1 LQSEEKA
8 MFDPDRFVADCRTAL
23 HSADP
28 AAAIAAL
35 LADALRD
42 PQALVDAFAPG
53 ADQPGVVPLFRSD
66 SLTVAHV
73 ISAPGSRSPIHNHR
87 MWGVIG
93 IYAGQEDNHLYR
105 RGADGLVDDG
115 LRSLR
120 AGDVFIMDPE
130 LIHAVANPLAT
141 LNGGLHVYGG
151 DLMARPGRSLWDP
164 DSGAEEAYAFERVLA
179 YTARLSA

>member
-1 LQSEEKA
+1 V
-8 MFDPDRFVADCRTAL
+8 FDPDRFVASCQDAL
-23 HSADP
+23 HDANP
-28 AAAIAAL
+28 AATIAAL
-35 LADALRD
+35 LNDALRE
-42 PQALVDAFAPG
+42 PQALGDAFASSADKPG
-53 ADQPGVVPLFRSD
+53 MVPLYRSD
-66 SLTVAHV
+66 ALTVAHV
-73 ISAPGSRSPIHNHR
+73 ISAPGSCSPIHNHR

-130 LIHAVANPLAT
+130 LIHAVANPRAD

-164 DSGAEEAYAFERVLA
+164 DSGAEQPYAFERVLE
-179 YTARLSA
+179 YTARLSR

>member
-1 LQSEEKA
+1 
-8 MFDPDRFVADCRTAL
+8 MFKPDRFVADCKAAL

-35 LADALRD
+35 LADALRN
-42 PQALVDAFAPG
+42 PPALADAFADG
-53 ADQPGVVPLFRSD
+53 ADKPGVVPLFRSEA
-66 SLTVAHV
+66 LTVAHV
-73 ISAPGSRSPIHNHR
+73 VSAPGSRSPIHNHR

-105 RGADGLVDDG
+105 RGMDGLIDDG

-120 AGDVFIMDPE
+120 AGDVFVMDPE
-130 LIHAVANPLAT
+130 LIHAVANPRAG

>member
-1 LQSEEKA
+1 
-8 MFDPDRFVADCRTAL
+8 MFEPDRFVADCQAAL
-23 HSADP
+23 HGADP

-35 LADALRD
+35 LTDALRE
-42 PQALVDAFAPG
+42 PQALADAFKG
-53 ADQPGVVPLFRSD
+53 NNGKPGVVPLYRSD
-66 SLTVAHV
+66 DLTVAHV
-73 ISAPGSRSPIHNHR
+73 VSAPGSRSPIHNHR

-105 RGADGLVDDG
+105 RGADGLADAG

-120 AGDVFIMDPE
+120 AGDVFVMDPE
-130 LIHAVANPLAT
+130 LIHAVANPRAD

-164 DSGAEEAYAFERVLA
+164 DSGAEQPYAYERVLE
-179 YTARLSA
+179 YTQRLSG

>member
-1 LQSEEKA
+1 
-8 MFDPDRFVADCRTAL
+8 MFEPNRFVDDCKAAL

-35 LADALRD
+35 LRDALRD
-42 PQALVDAFAPG
+42 PRALADAFAQG
-53 ADQPGVVPLFRSD
+53 ADKPGVVPLFRSET
-66 SLTVAHV
+66 LTVAHV
-73 ISAPGSRSPIHNHR
+73 ISAPGSLSPIHNHR

-105 RGADGLVDDG
+105 RGADGLLDDG

-120 AGDVFIMDPE
+120 TGDVFIMDPE
-130 LIHAVANPLAT
+130 LIHAVANPRT
-141 LNGGLHVYGG
+141 DLNGGLHVYGG

-164 DSGAEEAYAFERVLA
+164 DSGAEQPYAFERVLE
-179 YTARLSA
+179 YTARLSR

>member
-1 LQSEEKA
+1 
-8 MFDPDRFVADCRTAL
+8 MFEPDRFVADCKAAL
-23 HSADP
+23 GSADP

-35 LADALRD
+35 LTQALRD
-42 PQALVDAFAPG
+42 PRALADAFAHG
-53 ADQPGVVPLFRSD
+53 ADKPGVVPLFRSD
-66 SLTVAHV
+66 TLTVAHV

-105 RGADGLVDDG
+105 RDADGLAEDG

-120 AGDVFIMDPE
+120 ASDVFVMDPE

-164 DSGAEEAYAFERVLA
+164 DSGAEQDYAFERVLA

>member
-1 LQSEEKA
+1 
-8 MFDPDRFVADCRTAL
+8 MFEPDRFVTDCKTAL
-23 HSADP
+23 RSADP

-35 LADALRD
+35 LMQALRD
-42 PQALVDAFAPG
+42 PQALAVAFADG
-53 ADQPGVVPLFRSD
+53 ADKPGVVSLFRSD
-66 SLTVAHV
+66 TLTVAHV
-73 ISAPGSRSPIHNHR
+73 ISAPGSRSPIHNHC

-105 RGADGLVDDG
+105 RGADGLTEDG

-120 AGDVFIMDPE
+120 AGDVFVMDPE

-151 DLMARPGRSLWDP
+151 DLMTRPGRSLWDP
-164 DSGAEEAYAFERVLA
+164 DSGAEQDYAFERVLE
-179 YTARLSA
+179 YMARLSA

>member
-1 LQSEEKA
+1 
-8 MFDPDRFVADCRTAL
+8 MFEPDRFVADCTAAL
-23 HSADP
+23 RSADP

-35 LADALRD
+35 LKHALRD
-42 PQALVDAFAPG
+42 PQALADAFAQG
-53 ADQPGVVPLFRSD
+53 AGTPGVVPLFRSD
-66 SLTVAHV
+66 TLTVAHV

-120 AGDVFIMDPE
+120 AGDVFVMDPE

>member
-1 LQSEEKA
+1 
-8 MFDPDRFVADCRTAL
+8 MFEPDRFVADCRSAL

-42 PQALVDAFAPG
+42 PQGLVDAFARG
-53 ADQPGVVPLFRSD
+53 ADKPGVVPLFRSG

-73 ISAPGSRSPIHNHR
+73 ISAPGSRSPVHNHR

-120 AGDVFIMDPE
+120 PGDVFVMDPE
-130 LIHAVANPLAT
+130 LIHAVANPLTT

-164 DSGAEEAYAFERVLA
+164 DSGAEQDYAFERVLE

>member
-1 LQSEEKA
+1 
-8 MFDPDRFVADCRTAL
+8 MFEPDRFVADCRSAL

-42 PQALVDAFAPG
+42 PQGLVDAFARG
-53 ADQPGVVPLFRSD
+53 ADKPGVVPLFRSD

-73 ISAPGSRSPIHNHR
+73 ISAPGSRSPVHNHR

-105 RGADGLVDDG
+105 RGADGLADDG
-115 LRSLR
+115 LRRLR
-120 AGDVFIMDPE
+120 PGDVFVMDPE
-130 LIHAVANPLAT
+130 LIHAVANPLTT

-164 DSGAEEAYAFERVLA
+164 DSGAEQDYAFERVLE